1 MAKRSFSGEPEAR
14 WLTEAAPDRD
24 MILIE
29 AFWFQDAKGRR
40 WDAPAGS
47 KVNGAS
53 IPRFL
58 WAVIG
63 SPYTGDYRRASI
75 VHDVACDAAVGD
87 SAARRVADKMFYEAC
102 REGGC
107 SRWAATVLYI
117 GVRFGA
123 WVGMTAMVED
133 RAVRIGEPPEFDG
146 LRKDFRT
153 VAEDVL
159 SQGETDD
166 PEEVEARTDAAFASL
181 RARKAAVDGAP
192 AFLVSA

>member
-1 MAKRSFSGEPEAR
+1 MAKRAFSGEAEAR
-14 WLTEAAPDRD
+14 WLTEAVVDRD
-24 MILIE
+24 MVLTK
-29 AFWFQDAKGRR
+29 AFWFQDMKGRR

-58 WAVIG
+58 WAAVG

-87 SAARRVADKMFYEAC
+87 AAARRAADRMFYEAC

-107 SRWAATVLYI
+107 SRWDATVLYV

-123 WVGMTAMVED
+123 WMARAGLVED
-133 RAVRIGEPPEFDG
+133 RGVHIDEPADFDILRRIFE
-146 LRKDFRT
+146 RWRRT
-153 VAEDVL
+153 C
-159 SQGETDD
+159 
-166 PEEVEARTDAAFASL
+166 
-181 RARKAAVDGAP
+181 
-192 AFLVSA
+192 